1 MPSEVQQA
9 LKTNAIGYR
18 DQMSTQALA
27 RGKGALDKFVA
38 AGGKV
43 RVLSAEERQAWA
55 KSMPNVAKEWAESLE
70 AKGIPGKKILAA
82 YMDKMRAA
90 NQQIMRH
97 WDKE

>member
-1 MPSEVQQA
+1 
-9 LKTNAIGYR
+9 
-18 DQMSTQALA
+18 
-27 RGKGALDKFVA
+27 
-38 AGGKV
+38 
-43 RVLSAEERQAWA
+43 
-55 KSMPNVAKEWAESLE
+55 MPNVAKEWAESLE